1 MHESSN
7 YLLIYHHI
15 IFDSYN
21 EHPQLLPLLGFWTQI
36 IQWTIGSKS
45 MYQKIVPIF
54 RSTLSEDN
62 LLSRNHFIFNLCV
75 SVCVREREREKKRKP
90 KINNFHSLGVQ
101 RVGEKKYSN
110 QLSKQYHFMKAKENK
125 SFKHFS
131 IFLSLH
137 CPIHI
142 MYHT

>member
-75 SVCVREREREKKRKP
+75 CVCVREREREREEAKTKNKQFPFFRCSKSGGKKILKSTQQTISLYEGQRKQ
-90 KINNFHSLGVQ
+90 IIQTF
-101 RVGEKKYSN
+101 
-110 QLSKQYHFMKAKENK
+110 
-125 SFKHFS
+125 
-131 IFLSLH
+131 
-137 CPIHI
+137 
-142 MYHT
+142 

>member
-15 IFDSYN
+15 IFDRYN
-21 EHPQLLPLLGFWTQI
+21 EHPQLLPLLGFCNQI
-36 IQWTIGSKS
+36 YNGQLESKS

-75 SVCVREREREKKRKP
+75 CVCEREREREREREKDEAKTKNKQFPFFRCSKR
-90 KINNFHSLGVQ
+90 G
-101 RVGEKKYSN
+101 KKKKSSN
-110 QLSKQYHFMKAKENK
+110 QLS
-125 SFKHFS
+125 
-131 IFLSLH
+131 
-137 CPIHI
+137 
-142 MYHT
+142 